1 MFSPSSPSQAYS
13 KVSVDNGVMTA
24 SPHKLIQMLFD
35 GALLAVADARS
46 SMSKREVAKKGAAIS
61 RAIEIISNGLKASL
75 DFNTGGDLAERL
87 GSLYDYMCDR
97 LFHANLHN
105 DAAALQ
111 EVSTLL
117 TELKSAWE
125 EIADDP
131 AVLSQNRDA
140 A

>member
-35 GALLAVADARS
+35 GALLAVADAKS
-46 SMSKREVAKKGAAIS
+46 ALAKREVAKKGAAIS

-75 DFNTGGDLAERL
+75 DFGTGGDLAERL
-87 GSLYDYMCDR
+87 AALYDYMCDR

-105 DAAALQ
+105 DAVALQ